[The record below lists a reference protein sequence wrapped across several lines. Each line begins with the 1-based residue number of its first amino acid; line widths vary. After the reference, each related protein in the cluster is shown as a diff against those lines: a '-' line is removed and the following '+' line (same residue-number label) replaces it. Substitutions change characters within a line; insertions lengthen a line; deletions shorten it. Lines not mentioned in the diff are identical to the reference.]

1 MSTKVVSAPA
11 KIAKPLVHKG
21 KSAKP
26 ADHAQSAQDDDA
38 KVVGKEARATEETA
52 KVILAQ
58 ADDGKEHQ
66 DARTETSSTSMA
78 GNFSFTGALASAAAT
93 SGSLITTAD
102 GVDSVGFAQA
112 DDDDGGP
119 GGVILLVGAVALVG
133 LGIAVLAGG
142 GSGEDEVLNV
152 APVFGTAPT
161 VTTAEDTAANFT
173 VTATDADGNPLTYT
187 ATATNGTV
195 TGGSAGAFTFTPNA
209 NFNGTG
215 VVTVSVSDGQGGTT
229 TQTVNVTVTPVND
242 APVAATPTLAVTG
255 TEDTA
260 VTITPTITDVD
271 TGDTLTYTFTDP
283 AKGSVAVGA
292 GGTLIYTPDANTNG
306 ADSFVV
312 TATDAAGATVTQTIN
327 LTIAP
332 VNDAPVAATATI
344 AVTGEEGDAIIV
356 TPTITDVDG
365 DTLTYTTTAST
376 SGAVVINPNGTV
388 TYTPGVDFVGT
399 DSFIVTATDP
409 SGATATQTVNVTVT
423 EVSGPTELTIDV
435 PPSGNPVTIDV
446 SDDAY
451 VLTDEVDAR
460 TDVILTG
467 FTNDDLIAVIGADE
481 GDYSFG
487 TSPTDSS
494 DLRITF
500 NDGTNFTQIV
510 IDDVLTG
517 SGFVFDYDSAAAA
530 VGFDFMTFA

>member
-187 ATATNGTV
+187 ATATNGNV
-195 TGGSAGAFTFTPNA
+195 TGGTGGAFTFTPNA

-271 TGDTLTYTFTDP
+271 AGDTLTYTFTDP

-312 TATDAAGATVTQTIN
+312 TATDAGGATVTQTVN

-365 DTLTYTTTAST
+365 DALTYTTTTPT
-376 SGAVVINPNGTV
+376 SGAVVINPNGTI
-388 TYTPGVDFVGT
+388 TYTPGADFVGT
-399 DSFIVTATDP
+399 DSFIVTAKDP
-409 SGATATQTVNVTVT
+409 SGASVTQTVNVTVT
-423 EVSGPTELTIDV
+423 EVAGPTELTIDV

-451 VLTDEVDAR
+451 VLTDDVDAR

-467 FTNDDLIAVIGADE
+467 FTNDDLIAVTGADE

>member
-58 ADDGKEHQ
+58 ADDGKDHQ

-112 DDDDGGP
+112 DDDGNS

-142 GSGEDEVLNV
+142 GNGEDEVLNV

-161 VTTAEDTAANFT
+161 VTTAEDTDVTFT

-195 TGGSAGAFTFTPNA
+195 TGGSGGAFTFSPNDD
-209 NFNGTG
+209 FNGTG

-242 APVAATPTLAVTG
+242 APVAATPAISVTG
-255 TEDTA
+255 DEDTA
-260 VTITPTITDVD
+260 ITVTPTITDVD

-283 AKGSVAVGA
+283 ANGSVALGA
-292 GGTLIYTPDANTNG
+292 NGTLIYTGDANYNG
-306 ADSFVV
+306 TDSFVV
-312 TATDAAGATVTQTIN
+312 TATDSAGASVSQTVN
-327 LTIAP
+327 LTIAA

-365 DTLTYTTTAST
+365 DELTYTTTTPT
-376 SGAVVINPNGTV
+376 SGDIVINDDGTL
-388 TYTPGVDFVGT
+388 TYTPDMDFIGT
-399 DSFIVTATDP
+399 DSFVVTATDP
-409 SGATATQTVNVTVT
+409 SGATVTQTVNVTVT
-423 EVSGPTELTIDV
+423 EVTGPAELTIDV

-451 VLTDEVDAR
+451 VLTDDVDAR

-467 FTNDDLIAVIGADE
+467 FTEDDLIAVTGAAE